1 MSISLRCHSLNLP
14 ACARYD
20 KLKTMKEQIM
30 IWMMALSSILLPVQ
44 AADGRQEALFGGLMR
59 VGAQVLENAAKAHAA
74 DQDSAFAPTDTPD
87 IAPDTTRRSWGKRGQ
102 AMLDA
107 FVNGA
112 SNGVGASLKQALDVL
127 VEKYKEQYKEE
138 GRAYVREA
146 GDLLAQQVLRNEEVA
161 ETLTTVKCLC
171 WVVMIYLTLVTIL
184 IFFWAWRV
192 KCTTNRLLNVVQEL
206 KRSS

>member
-1 MSISLRCHSLNLP
+1 
-14 ACARYD
+14 
-20 KLKTMKEQIM
+20 MKEQIM
-30 IWMMALSSILLPVQ
+30 IWMMALSSMLSPVQ
-44 AADGRQEALFGGLMR
+44 AIDGDQEALFGSLMR
-59 VGAQVLENAAKAHAA
+59 MGTQALENATRAHAA
-74 DQDSAFAPTDTPD
+74 GQDAALAPTDTPNM
-87 IAPDTTRRSWGKRGQ
+87 APNTRRSWEKRGQ
-102 AMLDA
+102 DMLAA
-107 FVNGA
+107 FVNSA

-127 VEKYKEQYKEE
+127 VEEYKEQYKEE

-161 ETLTTVKCLC
+161 ETLTSVKCLC